1 MTTSM
6 SLSTG
11 LLHSTIYDALI
22 VGAGPAGLSAALAL
36 GRVNRSA
43 LVFDSGVYRNDG
55 AAAMHTV
62 LSRDGTA
69 PDDYRRI
76 ARQQIEDKYKHI
88 AFRAQTVVQLAKTD
102 IDQQGYQGFQATDD
116 ASQSFRGRRLV
127 LATGTQDVLPDIPG
141 YRENWLEHM

>member
-1 MTTSM
+1 
-6 SLSTG
+6 
-11 LLHSTIYDALI
+11 
-22 VGAGPAGLSAALAL
+22 
-36 GRVNRSA
+36 
-43 LVFDSGVYRNDG
+43 
-55 AAAMHTV
+55 MHTV

-102 IDQQGYQGFQATDD
+102 IDQQGYQGFQAMDD

-127 LATGTQDVLPDIPG
+127 LATGTQDMLPDIPG